1 MDMFAP
7 REVTQAQI
15 LSKEFYYKRVSEV
28 QTRIYKL
35 ERPFL
40 FYFETKASDYSD
52 QRSFYIG
59 CYDLITKSFT
69 RLACGKYVLGCIQ
82 VLSSLYTYD
91 KTGMWSSY
99 QADIMYDY
107 EQS

>member
-1 MDMFAP
+1 MLQRFKGSYGVRTTIMDMFAP

-28 QTRIYKL
+28 QTRIRKL

-52 QRSFYIG
+52 
-59 CYDLITKSFT
+59 
-69 RLACGKYVLGCIQ
+69 
-82 VLSSLYTYD
+82 
-91 KTGMWSSY
+91 
-99 QADIMYDY
+99 
-107 EQS
+107 